1 MNMVGHGEKNRS
13 KQFLSLKKK
22 LRKYS
27 KLSQSPKSYAPK
39 NKIKSTASKKKH
51 SEHENVYKTTKMTNV
66 N

>member
-1 MNMVGHGEKNRS
+1 MVRHGEKNRS
-13 KQFLSLKKK
+13 KQFLSLKKIK
-22 LRKYS
+22 KYS
-27 KLSQSPKSYAPK
+27 KLPQPPKSYAPK